1 MTKLSSLEIFSR
13 LTLNANGENK
23 IDLQLTDQIVGIW
36 VVVGDGVELLVE
48 ELDEDDDDA
57 KAVDA

>member
-1 MTKLSSLEIFSR
+1 MTKLSSLASFSR

-23 IDLQLTDQIVGIW
+23 IELQLTDQIVGIW

>member
-1 MTKLSSLEIFSR
+1 MNTVSSLASFSR
-13 LTLNANGENK
+13 LTLNSNGENK
-23 IDLQLTDQIVGIW
+23 IELQLADQIVGIW

>member
-1 MTKLSSLEIFSR
+1 MNTLSSLESFSR